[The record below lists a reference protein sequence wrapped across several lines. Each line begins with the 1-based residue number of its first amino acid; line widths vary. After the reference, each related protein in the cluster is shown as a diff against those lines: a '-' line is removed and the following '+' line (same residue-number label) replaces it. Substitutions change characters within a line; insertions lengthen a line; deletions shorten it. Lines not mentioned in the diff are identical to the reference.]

1 MGSSSIQETGMKR
14 SLPHGWY
21 WSRIEKAVVTED
33 GLVVPIVDHPL
44 VGTEEQREAL
54 RELLR
59 WEAEQRL
66 S

>member
-1 MGSSSIQETGMKR
+1 MKH

-21 WSRIEKAVVTED
+21 WSRIEKAVVTDD